1 MKQLVL
7 PTMSSLARRKRSVVA
22 RAGKEVMPEI
32 QGLPAAII
40 TAQLKLRHGTIEVA
54 ARNLGEDARR
64 VSETITRGGLASG
77 RRNERCRVKLCLD
90 LNLAYA
96 ALWGGEPNWSIVGIK
111 VRAEYEA
118 RFTSKGAAAESRE
131 RVEAAA

>member
-1 MKQLVL
+1 MKQLAL
-7 PTMSSLARRKRSVVA
+7 PSMSMLARRKPERLA
-22 RAGKEVMPEI
+22 RAGKEAMPEI
-32 QGLPAAII
+32 QGQPAALI
-40 TAQLKLRHGTIEVA
+40 TAQLKMRHGTIEVA
-54 ARNLGEDARR
+54 ARKLGEDARR
-64 VSETITRGGLASG
+64 ISETITRGGSTHG

-96 ALWGGEPNWSIVGIK
+96 ALWGGEPNWNIVSPK

-118 RFTSKGAAAESRE
+118 RFTAAAETRE